1 MSISANTKSEIQ
13 ESVQNAFG
21 SAITLDYIYEDT
33 KRKAGYTVP
42 GSPEPRDL
50 IDEGELLESL
60 NITSTSLSVTLSFS
74 DNASI
79 QLEQRPEVVE
89 EILENL
95 PKNEIVRDLVF
106 SHLKGRL

>member
-1 MSISANTKSEIQ
+1 MSISPNTKSEIQ
-13 ESVQNAFG
+13 EYVQNAFG
-21 SAITLDYIYEDT
+21 AALALEYVYEDT
-33 KRKAGYTVP
+33 RRKAGYIVP

-50 IDEGELLESL
+50 IDEGGLLESL
-60 NITSTSLSVTLSFS
+60 DITSTLLSVTLSFS

-95 PKNEIVRDLVF
+95 PRKEIVADLIT
-106 SHLKGRL
+106 SYLRGKL